1 MLSALLFFLTVTI
14 FYLTLQSGFLLAPA
28 DARITRCSKVPARF
42 WVLTVILTVIY
53 AIIIITAISSLAL
66 ASFAE
71 SDGWTMSATDAG
83 GKSEKIDIESFKSE
97 TLRYIVFLIFSFAFM
112 VAGLYTSLKYSLN
125 SLLPSGKK
133 SMFTLTGVLAT
144 ILYLPASI
152 SIYNYSVATE
162 YGDYAASH
170 YTLPIMKIF
179 VIIGIILLA
188 ASFLLTLSVR
198 NTKSISAD
206 GSVDENTPSIPNFK
220 QYFRKFNQISIVALF
235 ICSIILII
243 L

>member
-1 MLSALLFFLTVTI
+1 
-14 FYLTLQSGFLLAPA
+14 
-28 DARITRCSKVPARF
+28 
-42 WVLTVILTVIY
+42 
-53 AIIIITAISSLAL
+53 
-66 ASFAE
+66 
-71 SDGWTMSATDAG
+71 
-83 GKSEKIDIESFKSE
+83 
-97 TLRYIVFLIFSFAFM
+97 
-112 VAGLYTSLKYSLN
+112 
-125 SLLPSGKK
+125 
-133 SMFTLTGVLAT
+133 MFTLTGVLAT